1 MSVIVV
7 ITTTETTAEAERIAE
22 YLVEQHLA
30 ACVQIL
36 PPLRSIYRW
45 QGKVEK
51 SNENLLLIKTVS
63 EKYAEIEAAIK
74 SQHSYENPEII
85 ALPVEFGSTNY
96 LSWLREA
103 VHS

>member
-1 MSVIVV
+1 MSAIVIL
-7 ITTTETTAEAERIAE
+7 TTTETRTEAERIAE
-22 YLVEQHLA
+22 YLVEHHLA

-36 PPLRSIYRW
+36 PPMRSVYRW
-45 QGKVEK
+45 QGKIEK

-63 EKYAEIEAAIK
+63 EKYSEIEAAIK

-96 LSWLREA
+96 LSWLSEA